1 MLGQAPPDLLGA
13 PVAKLPEA
21 SEATLQRRIS
31 RIDTQSDDMHR
42 DALPGHRDLDAGH
55 ESESEPGGGVGRLL
69 QSFEGVVIGQR
80 HDLDPSGMGAGHQ
93 LGRRQSAIRGGG
105 VCMQVEAAEHGALS
119 YQLAGLRPFINN
131 PQPEAGNRHL
141 MLDFRAMKLPPADL
155 SYVLEQFD
163 ELTEQL
169 DDLADIDP
177 SDSDSPIQLREAMRQ
192 LLSLLARL
200 GEDRSAIDH
209 PGELTGYGEYG
220 IHILDQLAD
229 VADEVERPDLRQT
242 AEQLSLPF
250 ALWVVRNGGELR
262 QLGTVVNALS
272 HLANHSRDPATM
284 ANLYGFCCE
293 LIEAASPS

>member
-1 MLGQAPPDLLGA
+1 
-13 PVAKLPEA
+13 
-21 SEATLQRRIS
+21 
-31 RIDTQSDDMHR
+31 
-42 DALPGHRDLDAGH
+42 
-55 ESESEPGGGVGRLL
+55 
-69 QSFEGVVIGQR
+69 
-80 HDLDPSGMGAGHQ
+80 
-93 LGRRQSAIRGGG
+93 
-105 VCMQVEAAEHGALS
+105 MQVEAAEHGALS

-293 LIEAASPS
+293 LIEAASPSYEKAAASKPAEPWRLLLLNRAIVATHSRNPELMEPAFDAVVEQLPADTEVFFAEGMEQVTVMDYPDPVRDIVRRYFLAHSKPRHLH